1 MIVEA
6 KIIKTLF
13 EDIFSIEEAR
23 ILANDLDNLQN
34 LLYTNYSDVAKMIEN
49 DVNSSLRTK
58 IKRLIDIDSKDI
70 VNELSELI
78 RITKSI
84 ISDSKV
90 FNLTVAIQP
99 KGKLQRS
106 VTQWLRQQTSK
117 LVFVN
122 FVFNP
127 EIFGGV
133 LIEFDGQF
141 RDYSL
146 TKLFNV

>member
-1 MIVEA
+1 
-6 KIIKTLF
+6 
-13 EDIFSIEEAR
+13 
-23 ILANDLDNLQN
+23 
-34 LLYTNYSDVAKMIEN
+34 MIEN